1 MLKDEEIA
9 TKRKGAIIFMLK
21 IIKNNTNIKHLRKY
35 KYVLY
40 SDAYGFP
47 TYAKIGIR
55 PIIGHII
62 AKIKFK
68 KVGS

>member
-9 TKRKGAIIFMLK
+9 TKRKGEMIFMLK
-21 IIKNNTNIKHLRKY
+21 IIKNNTSIKHLRKY

-40 SDAYGFP
+40 SDACGFP

-55 PIIGHII
+55 PIIGHVI

-68 KVGS
+68 K

>member
-9 TKRKGAIIFMLK
+9 TKHKGAIIFMLK

-40 SDAYGFP
+40 SDACGFP

-55 PIIGHII
+55 PIIGHVI

-68 KVGS
+68 K

>member
-21 IIKNNTNIKHLRKY
+21 IIKNSTNIKHLRKY

-40 SDAYGFP
+40 SDACGFP
-47 TYAKIGIR
+47 TYAKIGMR
-55 PIIGHII
+55 PIIGHVI

-68 KVGS
+68 K